1 MLSGCNTEV
10 AALSGAATTTEGETS
25 VRRRSIIGTSLAV
38 VTAMSLAACGGDG
51 GGEGSKTVR
60 VTLVNHVWTENIKK
74 ALPEFE
80 KQSGLTVEVTQL
92 GEDQLSDQYNVKLNA
107 GSTDLDVMMYRPLQE
122 GKLFGKNKY
131 LADLSEKVK
140 SDSAFEFG
148 DFQAGPVQ
156 ATTYEDKVVGLPII
170 TEQEVLYY
178 RKDLLTKSG
187 FTAPPKTLDELKAQA
202 AKIEADNPGVAG
214 FVARTGKAA
223 AVTQFSSFLFSFGGD
238 FVDASGK
245 ATVNTEQAK
254 QAYAY
259 YGGLLRDH
267 GPENISTDM
276 SWSEA
281 MAIFTQGKAAF
292 YTEAN
297 SLYKNATDPTKSKVV
312 DSVGF
317 TAFPAGPAGSKPYN
331 IPSWALGMNDSS
343 ENKDNAWKFIQW
355 AAGKEQA
362 LAQQTA
368 GVPGART
375 SVWANPASTA
385 TLPKDLAEANTVSTA
400 NGVGHDRPLVVKVA
414 EAREIVGQPIVDA
427 ITGKD
432 AASSA
437 DAANAAFQKFLDDEA
452 K

>member
-1 MLSGCNTEV
+1 MDVL
-10 AALSGAATTTEGETS
+10 
-25 VRRRSIIGTSLAV
+25 RRSVIGTSLAV
-38 VTAMSLAACGGDG
+38 VAALGLSACGGG
-51 GGEGSKTVR
+51 GDDSGESNTLR
-60 VTLVNHVWTENIKK
+60 VTLVNHVWTENIKQ

-80 KQSGLTVEVTQL
+80 KQTGLKVEVTQL

-107 GSTDLDVMMYRPLQE
+107 GSSDIDVMMYRPLQE
-122 GKLFGKNKY
+122 GKLFAKNKY
-131 LADLSEKVK
+131 LADLTDKTK
-140 SDSAFEFG
+140 GNAAFGFD

-156 ATTYEDKVVGLPII
+156 ATSYEDKVVGVPII

-178 RKDLLTKSG
+178 RKDLLSKAGYS
-187 FTAPPKTLDELKAQA
+187 APPKTLDELKSMA
-202 AKIEADNPGVAG
+202 AKIQAENAGTAG

-223 AVTQFSSFLFSFGGD
+223 AVTQFSSFLYSFGGD
-238 FVDASGK
+238 FVDGSGK
-245 ATVNTEQAK
+245 ATVNSDQAK

-259 YGGLLRDH
+259 YGGLLKDH
-267 GPENISTDM
+267 GPQNISTDM

-297 SLYKNATDPTKSKVV
+297 SLYKNATDPAKSKVS
-312 DSVGF
+312 DTVGF
-317 TAFPAGPAGSKPYN
+317 APFPAGPAGSKPYN
-331 IPSWALGMNDSS
+331 VPSWALGINESS
-343 ENKDNAWKFIQW
+343 KNQSNAWKFIEW
-355 AAGKEQA
+355 AAGKDQT
-362 LAQQTA
+362 LAQQKA

-375 SVWANPASTA
+375 SVWANPEGIA
-385 TLPKDLAEANTVSTA
+385 TYPKDLADAIAISTA

-432 AASSA
+432 VAGSTAT
-437 DAANAAFQKFLDDEA
+437 ANEAFQKLLDDE

>member
-1 MLSGCNTEV
+1 M
-10 AALSGAATTTEGETS
+10 
-25 VRRRSIIGTSLAV
+25 RRRAIIGTSVAV
-38 VTAMSLAACGGDG
+38 VAAMGLAACGGGDDS
-51 GGEGSKTVR
+51 GSGSDTVR

-80 KQSGLTVEVTQL
+80 KQTGLKVEVTQL

-107 GSTDLDVMMYRPLQE
+107 GSSDLDVMMYRPLQE
-122 GKLFGKNKY
+122 GKLFAKNKY
-131 LADLSEKVK
+131 LADLTDKAK
-140 SDSAFEFG
+140 SDSAFEVG

-156 ATTYEDKVVGLPII
+156 ATTYEDKLVGVPII

-178 RKDLLTKSG
+178 RKDLLEKSG

-202 AKIEADNPGVAG
+202 AKVEADNPGVAG

-223 AVTQFSSFLFSFGGD
+223 AVTQFSSFLYSFGGD

-245 ATVNTEQAK
+245 ASVNTEQAK

-259 YGGLLRDH
+259 YGGLLREH
-267 GPENISTDM
+267 GPDNISTDM

-297 SLYKNATDPTKSKVV
+297 SLYKNATDPAKSKVS
-312 DSVGF
+312 DTVGF
-317 TAFPAGPAGSKPYN
+317 ATFPAGPAGSKPYN
-331 IPSWALGMNDSS
+331 IPSWALAVNDASK
-343 ENKDNAWKFIQW
+343 NKDNAWKFIQW

-362 LAQQTA
+362 LEQQKA

-375 SVWANPASTA
+375 SVWANPEGTA
-385 TLPKDLAEANTVSTA
+385 TYPADLAEATKVSTA
-400 NGVGHDRPLVVKVA
+400 NGIGHDRPLVERVA
-414 EAREIVGQPIVDA
+414 QAREIVGQPIVDA

-432 AASSA
+432 PAASA
-437 DAANAAFQKFLDDEA
+437 DAANEAFQKFLDDEA